1 MKKSNER
8 KLKVTAASGYKY
20 QLVPQIQLKGI
31 WLRQFGFTEDT
42 LVTVS
47 CEDGKLVIMP
57 RQVPAEEEPPVLMV
71 AEKKGNYCT
80 SR

>member
-1 MKKSNER
+1 MTKSNER

-20 QLVPQIQLKGI
+20 QMVPQIQLKGI

-42 LVTVS
+42 PVTVS

-57 RQVPAEEEPPVLMV
+57 SEVPEIEEPSVLMV
-71 AEKKGNYCT
+71 AEKKETYCT
-80 SR
+80 RR